1 MKRFLT
7 IFAAAAA
14 LLVAGCQKAE
24 VEDNLNIGSTTI
36 VVSNA
41 GATQDI
47 VFTAN
52 TDWTIASDQAWVTFD
67 REKGVAGKV
76 TVTLTIAANE
86 TTDDRTAKVT
96 VKAGSK
102 ETVFTIEQKA
112 VTGFASSIE
121 YKIDGSAQD
130 ITIGVAYNVE
140 YTVMVDEQ
148 TPWLTVAK
156 TKAAVEEGSIVIH
169 ADANPQ
175 FSQRAGTFTIAGPGF
190 QQVYAV
196 TQAGGETKAI
206 SASGRYVGLRGYFYN
221 DEYQTAPQ
229 YVIDMETEDGNT
241 VSVALNLAEEVEDPL
256 ALPVG
261 KFIADVVGTMGA
273 GTFSLPGYKSKYYA
287 KVIAE
292 EEEILVVDG
301 EVNISVEGEET
312 TISAALVG
320 EDGVTYFC
328 VYKGV
333 FEESVKD
340 DFEVMVIPS
349 VSKPVFNSCT
359 NTYYK
364 SKANEWT
371 LTFWV
376 TAAPSDDVPA
386 LAYIPVTL
394 YSAAGDPAS
403 LEIPEGTYTYT
414 DLEVD
419 YSKNGNSDFQP
430 GTFTISMNTADQT
443 FYEVLDKEATLKLTK
458 NADGTYK
465 FELNAKIGNGYY
477 RDADWNPVPVEG
489 TYDYA
494 ISFDSVEI
502 PEAEVGLKPHPA
514 GDDVFSTQVPP
525 NIAGL
530 FFGQPFGEEYKVII
544 IQINYIEG
552 CYNVTLPLCLSSAS
566 WEFIPMEGR
575 PSYTA
580 NPLPEGRYNFS
591 KTAGDKTII
600 PALYNGQKT
609 YQSVNNTWAGVVSY
623 PSGGFIEISNGQVT
637 FGLETT
643 TADNQTFKYTGT
655 FASSVSAI
663 RNYSSYSNRITLPSE

>member
-140 YTVMVDEQ
+140 YTVTVDEQ

-221 DEYQTAPQ
+221 DGYQTVPQ

-292 EEEILVVDG
+292 EEEVLVVDG

-349 VSKPVFNSCT
+349 SSKPIFNSCT

-364 SKANEWT
+364 SKANEWD

-403 LEIPEGTYTYT
+403 LEIPEGTYTFT
-414 DLEVD
+414 DVEKD
-419 YSKNGNSDFQP
+419 AQNGNSDFQA

-494 ISFDSVEI
+494 ISWDSVEI
-502 PEAEVGLKPHPA
+502 PEAEVGSKPWP
-514 GDDVFSTQVPP
+514 DEDTVFENAMNAQCLWVGEPFSGKKV
-525 NIAGL
+525 
-530 FFGQPFGEEYKVII
+530 FFVSITNLNNWTF
-544 IQINYIEG
+544 N
-552 CYNVTLPLCLSSAS
+552 TFFALCVNSDA
-566 WEFIPMEGR
+566 WTFEPMEGR
-575 PSYTA
+575 TAYTSV
-580 NPLPEGRYNFS
+580 PIPDGIYTFKTTPE
-591 KTAGDKTII
+591 DKTLI
-600 PALYNGQKT
+600 PAARGT
-609 YQSVNNTWAGVVSY
+609 VSY
-623 PSGGFIEISNGQVT
+623 YTIANSWTGTTSYVTGGTLEVKNGTVI
-637 FGLETT
+637 FNLEAKAGEKTI
-643 TADNQTFKYTGT
+643 KYTG
-655 FASSVSAI
+655 SVAVALNMIRDRSAWAG
-663 RNYSSYSNRITLPSE
+663 SVKLVEQE